1 MASKKRVL
9 LLVGSAKEGPSTS
22 ESLGAYLLE
31 QLRAEGFTTDTLFIH
46 TSLSSDKRREGLLRA
61 TGQAD
66 IVVIAC
72 PLYIDSL
79 PSVVIR
85 AMELIAKDRR
95 AQKDL
100 PQQKLLCIVN
110 CGFPEARQNDT
121 ALAMCRQFAREAGF
135 QWAGGLALGA
145 GEAIGGRPLLKVKGM
160 ARTVI
165 KSLDLIADALAA
177 GTPVPQEALKKRA
190 RLFVPNWLYVWV
202 GSMHWRRQAKKHGVY
217 RKLDDCP
224 YEIA

>member
-22 ESLGAYLLE
+22 ESIGAYLLE
-31 QLRAEGFTTDTLFIH
+31 KLRAEGFGTKVLFIH
-46 TSLSSDKRREGLLRA
+46 KVLGSDKDRQRLLEA

-95 AQKDL
+95 AQEDL
-100 PQQKLLCIVN
+100 PQQRLLCIVN

-121 ALAMCRQFAREAGF
+121 ALAMLRQFAREAGF

-165 KSLDLIADALAA
+165 KRLDLIAEALAA
-177 GTPVPQEALKKRA
+177 GTPVPQEAVKKRVK
-190 RLFVPNWLYVWV
+190 LFVPNWLYVWF
-202 GSMHWRRQAKKHGVY
+202 GSIHWKRQAKKHGVY
-217 RKLDDCP
+217 RKLADCP